1 MCVCVRMRMS
11 VRVCVM
17 YMPAIDAVDLLNAE
31 SKHVPQGTGRET

>member
-11 VRVCVM
+11 VRVM